1 MSKKSTMP
9 EISVKSTKE
18 QILTAYN
25 EVLAKL
31 NDKQLAT
38 PPSRTEKTAR
48 ETRVSK

>member
-38 PPSRTEKTAR
+38 PPLKNRKN
-48 ETRVSK
+48 SKRNKS

>member
-38 PPSRTEKTAR
+38 PLKNRKN
-48 ETRVSK
+48 SKRNKS